1 VVVEVDEVV
10 VEVVESDVLV
20 VLVLEEVVE
29 VDEVVVEVV
38 ESDVLVVLVLEE
50 VVEVDEVVVEVVEVE
65 VDVVLVVVSG
75 LTVTYTGLESELWC
89 DGLVVSVTYAQ

>member
-1 VVVEVDEVV
+1 MVVEVDEVV

-50 VVEVDEVVVEVVEVE
+50 VVEVVEVE
-65 VDVVLVVVSG
+65 VDVVLVVVRG
-75 LTVTYTGLESELWC
+75 LTVTYTGPESELWC